1 MDAPVRS
8 WYSSLQPNP
17 IHPMREVN
25 LLLGILKETTPG
37 ETRVAL
43 LPESLKNLVAQGIQI
58 AVESGAGRAAGAS
71 DEAYTAAGA
80 TVTGDRPS
88 ILGQA
93 DVLPVV
99 NALSPSDQAL
109 LKSEAVLI
117 GFLRPLDAPQN
128 LATAI
133 ALHVTLFSM
142 ELIPRISR
150 AQSMDALS
158 SMATVAGYK
167 AVINAAGLL
176 PRLFPM
182 LMTAAGTIPPAR
194 VFVIGAGV
202 AGLQAI
208 ATARRLGAVVE
219 AYDVRAAAGEQ
230 VRSLGAKFLDVDLG
244 GIATEGAGGYAAE
257 LTEEALDRGRDL
269 ITKTAAHSDVLITTA
284 QVPGRPAP
292 RLVRR
297 QAVQAMR
304 LGSVLVDLAAPA
316 GGNCELTIPG
326 LTQSAGGVTLM
337 APLNLPSECPAD
349 ASALYARNV
358 LNFFGLILKKGEL
371 AIDMNDEVLAGA
383 CVAHKG
389 APVNPRVAKLLE
401 VPQPVS

>member
-1 MDAPVRS
+1 M
-8 WYSSLQPNP
+8 
-17 IHPMREVN
+17 
-25 LLLGILKETTPG
+25 LLGILKESSLG

-43 LPESLKNLVAQGIQI
+43 LPENLKSLLAQGIAV
-58 AVESGAGRAAGAS
+58 AVESGAGISAGAS
-71 DEAYTAAGA
+71 DAAYAEAGA
-80 TVTGDRPS
+80 TITADRSS
-88 ILGQA
+88 ILTSA
-93 DVLPVV
+93 DLIPVV
-99 NALSPSDQAL
+99 NTPGAADQAL
-109 LKSEAVLI
+109 LKSGAIVI
-117 GFLRPLDAPQN
+117 GFLRPLDAPGT

-142 ELIPRISR
+142 ELVPRISR

-167 AVINAAGLL
+167 AVIDAAGSL

-244 GIATEGAGGYAAE
+244 GIATEGGGGYAAE

-269 ITKTAAHSDVLITTA
+269 ITQTAAHSDVIITTA

-292 RLVRR
+292 RLIRR
-297 QAVQAMR
+297 SAIEAMR
-304 LGSVLVDLAAPA
+304 PGSVLVDLAAPA
-316 GGNCELTIPG
+316 GGNCELTRPG
-326 LTQSAGGVTLM
+326 VTQSLGGVILM
-337 APLNLPSECPAD
+337 APMNLPAEVPVH
-349 ASALYARNV
+349 ASQLYARNI
-358 LNFFGLILKKGEL
+358 LNFLSLIVKKGEL
-371 AIDMNDEVLAGA
+371 SVDLGDEVLAGA

-389 APVNPRVAKLLE
+389 SPVNPRVAKLLE
-401 VPQPVS
+401 TSQSIG